1 MITLALVL
9 VLLTY
14 LFYRIRLRAINAQKV
29 RLEKQV
35 RERTHELEEA
45 NSEIE
50 AQRDLATEQRDKI
63 AAQQK
68 SIMDSIHYARR
79 IQRSLLPSAR
89 VLDRLLPEH
98 FILFKPRDIVSGDFY
113 WAAENNG
120 DIYFTAADCTGH
132 GVPGAFMSMLGMAFL
147 NDIVNKFK
155 DIEPNEI
162 LNRLRDHIIETLH
175 QEGKSSITKDGMD
188 MVMCKIDKQKT
199 TLRYACANNPLYL
212 IRNGELLETKGEK
225 MPVAIHDNMEPFQLH
240 TIKIMPGDTVYI
252 FSDGYADQF
261 GGPAGKKFMYKRLRE
276 QFLSLQ
282 DQPMKS
288 QGEILEQTI
297 VEWKGTTQ
305 QIDDIVVIGIKF

>member
-1 MITLALVL
+1 
-9 VLLTY
+9 
-14 LFYRIRLRAINAQKV
+14 
-29 RLEKQV
+29 
-35 RERTHELEEA
+35 
-45 NSEIE
+45 
-50 AQRDLATEQRDKI
+50 
-63 AAQQK
+63 
-68 SIMDSIHYARR
+68 
-79 IQRSLLPSAR
+79 
-89 VLDRLLPEH
+89 
-98 FILFKPRDIVSGDFY
+98 
-113 WAAENNG
+113 
-120 DIYFTAADCTGH
+120 
-132 GVPGAFMSMLGMAFL
+132 MLGMAFL

-212 IRNGELLETKGEK
+212 IRNGELLETRGEK

-240 TIKIMPGDTVYI
+240 TVKIIPGDAVYI

-261 GGPAGKKFMYKRLRE
+261 GGPNGKKFMYKRLRE
-276 QFLSLQ
+276 LFLSLQ